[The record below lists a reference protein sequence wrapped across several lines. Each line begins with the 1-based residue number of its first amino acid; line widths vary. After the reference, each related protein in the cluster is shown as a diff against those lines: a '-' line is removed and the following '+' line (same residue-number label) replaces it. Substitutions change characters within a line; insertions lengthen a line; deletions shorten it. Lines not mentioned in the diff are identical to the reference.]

1 MYKVGDRVETYKE
14 IRSLKGAGPR
24 HVKGRIVEVHADTL
38 TISFD
43 EPWPYGAMQLVFRLE
58 DLLATDVLRL
68 KVGDKV
74 HTGHGDVAT
83 VLSCPSNPGQIAVR
97 LAGGRHTSF
106 YSLSALTK
114 VDDPDE
120 GGQRGQWS
128 FSATKDTFDGARV
141 IRELVETDAD
151 YAVVEVNGRRLG
163 LLHDSVARRAV
174 KLQVYKLA
182 GQDWSASPVV
192 DFDLRPR
199 PEVRFG
205 DAPYGYRYVFHEG
218 DGVTTQELAE
228 MVKELEGL
236 EKKAAEEARKR
247 AEAVVATVTWAKAD
261 K

>member
-43 EPWPYGAMQLVFRLE
+43 EPWPSGAMQLVFLTK

-74 HTGHGDVAT
+74 CTGHGDVAT

-120 GGQRGQWS
+120 GGQRWS
-128 FSATKDTFDGARV
+128 FKSNKDTFDGARV
-141 IRELVETDAD
+141 IRELLNAGAD
-151 YAVVEVNGRRLG
+151 YAVVTVDGATIG
-163 LLHDSVARRAV
+163 LLHE
-174 KLQVYKLA
+174 QLA
-182 GQDWSASPVV
+182 
-192 DFDLRPR
+192 
-199 PEVRFG
+199 
-205 DAPYGYRYVFHEG
+205 
-218 DGVTTQELAE
+218 
-228 MVKELEGL
+228 
-236 EKKAAEEARKR
+236 KR
-247 AEAVVATVTWAKAD
+247 AEAVGALRLADCTWSCWQIATFKTDVFQPRFAYTSADNGYRVAFRQGGNVTTENLALMLKDLEMKEAEAKQFVTHVEWGKATRD
-261 K
+261 